1 MNVLFNNEKLR
12 QLQLNLYELVG
23 VQTNIWDI
31 TGKNVQLFGK
41 HSHFCRIINDNP
53 EGHRRCEECD
63 SMAVKACAEKRQ
75 SYSYV
80 CHAGLREIV
89 LPVFD
94 SGEIVAF
101 IAFGQLL
108 DNSPRKLQWE
118 NTLKSLDW
126 YEGDI
131 EELKEAYSELIQYTP
146 AKFKAYE
153 EILQAIT
160 SYIQL
165 EGIIRSANFSDQQ
178 RLEMYID
185 EHYMEKLS
193 LKAISD
199 ALGIGTTKLCAL
211 AKKLSADGSITK
223 LISMRR
229 VEAAKTLLLKEDLSI
244 AEIAEKVGFS
254 DYNYFTKI
262 FKKIVG
268 CTPTQY
274 RKLKNSGISY

>member
-1 MNVLFNNEKLR
+1 MNVLFNNEKLS
-12 QLQLNLYELVG
+12 QLQMNLYELVG

-31 TGKNVQLFGK
+31 SGKNVQLFGK
-41 HSHFCRIINDNP
+41 HSHFCRIINADP

-63 SMAVKACAEKRQ
+63 YMAMKACMERRQ
-75 SYSYV
+75 AYTYK
-80 CHAGLREIV
+80 CHAGLRECV

-94 SGEIVAF
+94 SGEIVAY
-101 IAFGQLL
+101 IAFGQVL
-108 DNSPRKLQWE
+108 DDTPRKLQWE
-118 NTLKSLDW
+118 DTLAALTW

-131 EELKEAYSELIQYTP
+131 AELKDAYGELMQFSP
-146 AKFKAYE
+146 AKRKAFA
-153 EILQAIT
+153 EILEAIT

-193 LKAISD
+193 LKSISES
-199 ALGIGTTKLCAL
+199 LGIGTTKLCSL
-211 AKKLSADGSITK
+211 AKKLSPDGSITK
-223 LISMRR
+223 LISIRR
-229 VEAAKTLLLKEDLSI
+229 IEAAKILLLKENSSI

-262 FKKIVG
+262 FKKVSG
-268 CTPTQY
+268 STPSQY
-274 RKLKNSGISY
+274 RKLKNR

>member
-12 QLQLNLYELVG
+12 QLQMNLYELVG

-31 TGKNVQLFGK
+31 SGKNVQLFGK
-41 HSHFCRIINDNP
+41 HSRFCRIMNDDP

-63 SMAVKACAEKRQ
+63 YRAMKVCMEKRQ
-75 SYSYV
+75 AYTYK
-80 CHAGLREIV
+80 CHAGLRECV

-101 IAFGQLL
+101 IAYGQVL

-118 NTLKSLDW
+118 ETLGTLGW

-131 EELKEAYSELIQYTP
+131 EELKEAYSELVQFSP
-146 AKFKAYE
+146 AKRQAFSE
-153 EILQAIT
+153 VLEAIT

-193 LKAISD
+193 LKNISE
-199 ALGIGTTKLCAL
+199 ALGIGTTKLCSL
-211 AKKLSADGSITK
+211 AKKLSPDGSITK
-223 LISMRR
+223 LISIRR
-229 VEAAKTLLLKEDLSI
+229 VEAAKTLLLKESLSI
-244 AEIAEKVGFS
+244 AEIAEKVAS
-254 DYNYFTKI
+254 ATI
-262 FKKIVG
+262 TISRRSS
-268 CTPTQY
+268 
-274 RKLKNSGISY
+274 RKL

>member
-41 HSHFCRIINDNP
+41 HTNFCRLINNDP
-53 EGHRRCEECD
+53 EGHRRCVECD
-63 SMAVKACAEKRQ
+63 CMAVKAFAEKRQ

-101 IAFGQLL
+101 MAFGQLL
-108 DNSPRKLQWE
+108 DSSPRKLQWE
-118 NTLKSLDW
+118 HTLSTLDW
-126 YEGDI
+126 YEGDM
-131 EELKEAYSELIQYTP
+131 EELKEAYAELIQYTP

-178 RLEMYID
+178 RLEMYIE

-193 LKAISD
+193 LKTISD
-199 ALGIGTTKLCAL
+199 ALGIGTTKLCSL

-223 LISMRR
+223 LISIRR
-229 VEAAKTLLLKEDLSI
+229 VEAAKSMLLKEDLSV

-262 FKKIVG
+262 FKKLVG
-268 CTPTQY
+268 CTPSQY
-274 RKLKNSGISY
+274 RKLKNGGISY

>member
-41 HSHFCRIINDNP
+41 HSHFCRIINDDP

-63 SMAVKACAEKRQ
+63 CQAVKACMERRQ
-75 SYSYV
+75 AYSYT
-80 CHAGLREIV
+80 CHAGLREVV

-101 IAFGQLL
+101 MAFGQVL
-108 DNSPRKLQWE
+108 DSRPRKLQWE
-118 NTLKSLDW
+118 HTLSTLGW
-126 YEGDI
+126 YEGDM
-131 EELKEAYSELIQYTP
+131 EELKEAYSELVQFTP
-146 AKFKAYE
+146 AKQNAYA

-193 LKAISD
+193 LKNISE
-199 ALGIGTTKLCAL
+199 ALGIGTTKLCSL

-223 LISMRR
+223 LISNRR
-229 VEAAKTLLLKEDLSI
+229 VEAAKTLLLKENSSI
-244 AEIAEKVGFS
+244 ADIAEKVGFS

-268 CTPTQY
+268 CTPSQY
-274 RKLKNSGISY
+274 RKLKNKGISP

>member
-41 HSHFCRIINDNP
+41 HTNFCRLINNDP
-53 EGHRRCEECD
+53 EGHRRCVECD
-63 SMAVKACAEKRQ
+63 CMAVKACAEKRQ

-108 DNSPRKLQWE
+108 DSSPRKLQWE
-118 NTLKSLDW
+118 HTLSTLDW
-126 YEGDI
+126 YEGDM
-131 EELKEAYSELIQYTP
+131 EELKEAYAELIQYTP

-178 RLEMYID
+178 RLEMYIE

-193 LKAISD
+193 LKTISD
-199 ALGIGTTKLCAL
+199 ALGIGTTKLCSL

-223 LISMRR
+223 LISIRR
-229 VEAAKTLLLKEDLSI
+229 VEAAKSMLLKEDLSV

-262 FKKIVG
+262 FKKLVG
-268 CTPTQY
+268 CTPSQY
-274 RKLKNSGISY
+274 RKLKNGGISY

>member
-41 HSHFCRIINDNP
+41 HSNFCRIINDDP
-53 EGHRRCEECD
+53 EGHRRCVECD
-63 SMAVKACAEKRQ
+63 CMAVKACAEKRQ

-101 IAFGQLL
+101 MAFGQLL
-108 DNSPRKLQWE
+108 DSSPRKLQWE
-118 NTLKSLDW
+118 HTLSTLDW
-126 YEGDI
+126 YEGDM
-131 EELKEAYSELIQYTP
+131 EELKEAYAELIQYTP

-178 RLEMYID
+178 RLEMYIE

-193 LKAISD
+193 LKTISD
-199 ALGIGTTKLCAL
+199 ALGIGTTKLCSL

-223 LISMRR
+223 LISIRR
-229 VEAAKTLLLKEDLSI
+229 VEAAKSLLLKEDLSV

-262 FKKIVG
+262 FKKLVG
-268 CTPTQY
+268 CTPSQY
-274 RKLKNSGISY
+274 RKLKNGGISY

>member
-12 QLQLNLYELVG
+12 QLLLNLYELVG
-23 VQTNIWDI
+23 LQTNIFDTSGKDI
-31 TGKNVQLFGK
+31 QLFGK
-41 HSHFCRIINDNP
+41 HARFCRLINDSP

-63 SMAVKACAEKRQ
+63 YKAVRACMERRQ
-75 SYSYV
+75 PYFYK
-80 CHAGLREIV
+80 CHAGLQEAI
-89 LPVFD
+89 LPIFD

-101 IAFGQLL
+101 MVFGQAL
-108 DNSPRKLQWE
+108 DSAPKLQWE
-118 NTLKSLDW
+118 HTLSTLGW
-126 YEGDI
+126 YDGDL
-131 EELKEAYSELIQYTP
+131 EVLKEAFFELVQLSP
-146 AKFKAYE
+146 AKRNAYAE
-153 EILQAIT
+153 VLEGIT

-193 LKAISD
+193 LKNISD

-211 AKKLSADGSITK
+211 AKKLSPEGSITK
-223 LISMRR
+223 LISERR
-229 VEAAKTLLLKEDLSI
+229 VEAAKTMLLKEDLSI

-268 CTPTQY
+268 TTPSEFK
-274 RKLKNSGISY
+274 KLKNCGIPI

>member
-1 MNVLFNNEKLR
+1 MNVLFNNEKLS
-12 QLQLNLYELVG
+12 QLQMNLYELVG

-31 TGKNVQLFGK
+31 SGKNVQLFGK
-41 HSHFCRIINDNP
+41 HSRFCRIMNGDQ

-63 SMAVKACAEKRQ
+63 YKAMKACMERRQ
-75 SYSYV
+75 AYTYK
-80 CHAGLREIV
+80 CHAGLRECV

-101 IAFGQLL
+101 IAFGQVL
-108 DNSPRKLQWE
+108 DDTPRKLQWE
-118 NTLKSLDW
+118 DTIEALNW
-126 YEGDI
+126 YEGDM
-131 EELKEAYSELIQYTP
+131 EELREAYGELVQFSP
-146 AKFKAYE
+146 AKRRAFS
-153 EILQAIT
+153 EILEAIT

-193 LKAISD
+193 LKNISE

-211 AKKLSADGSITK
+211 AKKLSPDGSITK
-223 LISMRR
+223 LISIRR
-229 VEAAKTLLLKEDLSI
+229 VEAAKILLLKENLSI

-262 FKKIVG
+262 FKKISG
-268 CTPTQY
+268 STPSQY
-274 RKLKNSGISY
+274 RKVKNK

>member
-12 QLQLNLYELVG
+12 QLQMNLYELVG

-31 TGKNVQLFGK
+31 SGKNVQLFGK
-41 HSHFCRIINDNP
+41 HSRFCRIMNEDP

-63 SMAVKACAEKRQ
+63 YKAMKACEKKRQ
-75 SYSYV
+75 AYTYK
-80 CHAGLREIV
+80 CHAGLRECV

-101 IAFGQLL
+101 IAYGQLL

-118 NTLKSLDW
+118 ETLNSLSW

-131 EELKEAYSELIQYTP
+131 AELKEAYAELMQFSP
-146 AKFKAYE
+146 AKRQAFSE
-153 EILQAIT
+153 VLEAIT

-193 LKAISD
+193 LKNISE
-199 ALGIGTTKLCAL
+199 ALGIGTTKLCSL
-211 AKKLSADGSITK
+211 AKKLSPDGSITK
-223 LISMRR
+223 LISIRR
-229 VEAAKTLLLKEDLSI
+229 VEAAKNLLLKESLSV

-262 FKKIVG
+262 FKKIEG
-268 CTPTQY
+268 CTPSQY
-274 RKLKNSGISY
+274 KKLKNK

>member
-12 QLQLNLYELVG
+12 QLQTNLYELTG

-31 TGKNVQLFGK
+31 TGKNVQLFGE
-41 HSHFCRIINDNP
+41 HSRFCRIMNDDP

-63 SMAVKACAEKRQ
+63 YKAMKVCMERRQ
-75 SYSYV
+75 AYTYK
-80 CHAGLREIV
+80 CHAGLRECV

-94 SGEIVAF
+94 SGEIVAY
-101 IAFGQLL
+101 IAYGQVL

-118 NTLKSLDW
+118 DTLRSLGW
-126 YEGDI
+126 YEGNI
-131 EELKEAYSELIQYTP
+131 EELKDAYAELQQFSP
-146 AKFKAYE
+146 AKRQAFA
-153 EILQAIT
+153 EILKAIT

-193 LKAISD
+193 LKNISD
-199 ALGIGTTKLCAL
+199 ALGIGTTKLCSL

-229 VEAAKTLLLKEDLSI
+229 VEAAKTLLLKGNLSI

-262 FKKIVG
+262 FKKLVG
-268 CTPTQY
+268 CTPSQY
-274 RKLKNSGISY
+274 RKLKNKGIRP

>member
-12 QLQLNLYELVG
+12 QLQMNLYELVG

-31 TGKNVQLFGK
+31 SGKNVQLFGK
-41 HSHFCRIINDNP
+41 HSRFCRIMNENP
-53 EGHRRCEECD
+53 EGHKRCEACD
-63 SMAVKACAEKRQ
+63 YRAVKSCMEKRQ
-75 SYSYV
+75 AYTYK
-80 CHAGLREIV
+80 CHAGLRECV

-101 IAFGQLL
+101 IAFGQVL

-118 NTLKSLDW
+118 ETLSSLGW

-131 EELKEAYSELIQYTP
+131 AELKEAHDELVQFSP
-146 AKFKAYE
+146 AKRQAFA
-153 EILQAIT
+153 EILEAII

-193 LKAISD
+193 LKNISE
-199 ALGIGTTKLCAL
+199 ALGIGTTKLCSL
-211 AKKLSADGSITK
+211 AKKLSPDGSITK
-223 LISMRR
+223 LISIRR
-229 VEAAKTLLLKEDLSI
+229 VEAAKTLLLKENLSI

-262 FKKIVG
+262 FKKIIG
-268 CTPTQY
+268 CTPSQY
-274 RKLKNSGISY
+274 RKQKN

>member
-12 QLQLNLYELVG
+12 QLQMNLYELIG

-31 TGKNVQLFGK
+31 SGKNVQLFGK
-41 HSHFCRIINDNP
+41 HSRFCRIMNENP

-63 SMAVKACAEKRQ
+63 YKAMKACMEKRQ
-75 SYSYV
+75 AYTYK
-80 CHAGLREIV
+80 CHAGLRECV

-101 IAFGQLL
+101 IAYGQVL

-118 NTLKSLDW
+118 ETLSTLGW
-126 YEGDI
+126 YDGDI
-131 EELKEAYSELIQYTP
+131 GELKEAYSELLQFSP
-146 AKFKAYE
+146 AKRQAFAE
-153 EILQAIT
+153 VLEAIT

-193 LKAISD
+193 LKNISE
-199 ALGIGTTKLCAL
+199 ALGIGTTKLCSL
-211 AKKLSADGSITK
+211 AKKLSPDGSITK
-223 LISMRR
+223 QISIRR
-229 VEAAKTLLLKEDLSI
+229 VEAAKTLLLKENLSI

-262 FKKIVG
+262 FKKIMD
-268 CTPTQY
+268 CTPSEY
-274 RKLKNSGISY
+274 RKLKNK

>member
-12 QLQLNLYELVG
+12 QLQMNLYELIG

-31 TGKNVQLFGK
+31 SGKNVQLFGK
-41 HSHFCRIINDNP
+41 HSRFCRIMNEDP

-63 SMAVKACAEKRQ
+63 YKAMKACMEKRQ
-75 SYSYV
+75 AYTYK
-80 CHAGLREIV
+80 CHAGLRECV

-101 IAFGQLL
+101 IAYGQVL

-118 NTLKSLDW
+118 ETLSTLGW
-126 YEGDI
+126 YKGDI
-131 EELKEAYSELIQYTP
+131 EELKEAYAELVQFSP
-146 AKFKAYE
+146 AKRQAFA
-153 EILQAIT
+153 EILEAIT
-160 SYIQL
+160 SDIQL
-165 EGIIRSANFSDQQ
+165 ECIIRSANFSDQQ

-193 LKAISD
+193 LKNISES
-199 ALGIGTTKLCAL
+199 LGIGTTKLCSL
-211 AKKLSADGSITK
+211 AKKLSPDGSITK
-223 LISMRR
+223 LISERR
-229 VEAAKTLLLKEDLSI
+229 VETAKILLLKENLSV

-262 FKKIVG
+262 FKKVVG
-268 CTPTQY
+268 TTPSQY
-274 RKLKNSGISY
+274 RKFMNK

>member
-41 HSHFCRIINDNP
+41 HTNFCRLINNDP
-53 EGHRRCEECD
+53 EGHRRCVECD
-63 SMAVKACAEKRQ
+63 CMAVKACAEKRQ

-101 IAFGQLL
+101 MAFGQLL
-108 DNSPRKLQWE
+108 DSSPRKLQWE
-118 NTLKSLDW
+118 HTLSTLDW
-126 YEGDI
+126 YEGDM
-131 EELKEAYSELIQYTP
+131 EELKEAYAELIQYTP

-178 RLEMYID
+178 RLEMYIE

-193 LKAISD
+193 LKTISD
-199 ALGIGTTKLCAL
+199 ALGIGTTKLCSL

-223 LISMRR
+223 LISIRR
-229 VEAAKTLLLKEDLSI
+229 VEAAKSMLLKEDLSI

-262 FKKIVG
+262 FKKLVG
-268 CTPTQY
+268 CTPSQY
-274 RKLKNSGISY
+274 RKLKNGGISY